1 MAPFSYWE
9 QQTFLK
15 GIDAAIIGS
24 GIVGLNAAIHLK
36 KVRPD
41 LRITIFERGFL
52 PTGAS
57 TRNAGF
63 ACFGSLSELIDDLK
77 THPAEEVFGLVERRW
92 KGLLELR
99 KLLGDDAMQYQAL
112 GGYEI
117 FREDESEVFE
127 ECQQKMGEFNYQ
139 LKSLTGEAA
148 TYSIQENT
156 LKKFGFGKISHM
168 ILNKSEGQI
177 NTGTMM
183 NALLDVAKLMGIEIY
198 NGFILKKIEDTGSSA
213 ILHLEGNA
221 SVEVKKV
228 LLATN
233 GFTKNIL
240 PQMDVEPA
248 RNQVLITEPIPGLPL
263 KGCFHYDRGFF
274 YFRNVDGP
282 DGQRILLGGGR
293 HLALGEEQTDHFGH
307 TEKIQVA
314 LLKLL
319 NETILPG
326 RNPRIEY
333 WWSGIM
339 GIGSTKK
346 PIVEM
351 VSPNVGVAVRMGG
364 MGVALGNLVGKEAAE
379 MLKNNF

>member
-9 QQTFLK
+9 QQTFIQ

-36 KVRPD
+36 MVRPD
-41 LRITIFERGFL
+41 LRVVVFERGFL

-77 THPAEEVFGLVERRW
+77 KQTADEVFGLVERRW

-99 KLLGDDAMQYQAL
+99 KLLGDETMQYEAL

-117 FREDESEVFE
+117 FRDDEQEVFE
-127 ECQQKMGEFNYQ
+127 ECQQRMDEFNYQ
-139 LKSLTGEAA
+139 LKTITGGEE
-148 TYSIQENT
+148 TYSIQPRK
-156 LKKFGFGKISHM
+156 LKTFGFGQISHM
-168 ILNKSEGQI
+168 ILNKGEGQI
-177 NTGTMM
+177 NTGSMM
-183 NALLDVAKLMGIEIY
+183 NALLNHAKALGVEIF
-198 NGFILKKIEDTGSSA
+198 NGFNLKKIEETGSSA
-213 ILHLEGNA
+213 LLHLEENT
-221 SVEVKKV
+221 SIEVKKV

-233 GFTKNIL
+233 GFSKNVL
-240 PQMDVEPA
+240 PQLEVLPA
-248 RNQVLITEPIPGLPL
+248 RNQVLVTAPIAGLPFR
-263 KGCFHYDRGFF
+263 GCFHYDRGFY
-274 YFRNVDGP
+274 YFRNIDGP

-293 HLALGEEQTDHFGH
+293 HIALEEEQTDHFGH
-307 TEKIQVA
+307 TEKIQNA

-319 NETILPG
+319 TETILPG
-326 RNPRIEY
+326 RDFQVDY

-339 GIGSTKK
+339 GVGGTKE

-379 MLKNNF
+379 MLKKKF